1 MRTVI
6 FPLRPA
12 LSRVGIPVIGLAL
25 VVLFTILYIR
35 HAYLYNKTISALIV
49 YPPYSHPFI
58 DWEWIPSSIEC
69 WHRGVNVYLRIPCYA
84 PSLNGIN
91 EIFNYSPLWLRL
103 SFIRFADGWTNL
115 FGLLFAVLFFLSLT
129 LLPPRR
135 ISIFDFVIMLFSVI
149 SSATVF
155 LLERANGDLIM
166 FLMIIVGVSACAS
179 RLPVR
184 LAGYALITLAGLLK
198 FYPMVALIITIRER
212 PLIFATIV
220 LAVIAALA
228 AFVSVY
234 YEELVLVV
242 GGLVSGAAI
251 FNPLNWGAK
260 QLPGGLGFI
269 TSKVAAKV
277 FHQDATSAG
286 TIGQLVYSIL
296 LLVLVVQAL
305 ATAIWLGHRSR
316 LQYAVAHLSMREAD
330 FLLAGAALICGSFF
344 ATDNALY
351 RGMYLLFALPGLLTL
366 AHRLPLQL
374 ARVAFQGTCVAI
386 VFVVWYPFLR
396 KGARVAVKAL
406 GKPVE
411 ASYQWSSWSSPDPGH
426 QGLDRAV
433 GLMVW
438 LFDQLAWWWIV
449 SVLLAVLGALVL
461 HSELLAAVLGS
472 KALGG
477 VRHAAPPSPTG
488 NSIKMDARR
497 RSHSSEA
504 LDFAG

>member
-1 MRTVI
+1 VRTVI
-6 FPLRPA
+6 FPLRPV
-12 LSRVGIPVIGLAL
+12 LSRLVIPVIGLAL
-25 VVLFTILYIR
+25 VAIFTILYVNHTYI
-35 HAYLYNKTISALIV
+35 YNKTISAIIV

-69 WHRGVNVYLRIPCYA
+69 WHRGVNVYLSIPCYA
-84 PSLNGIN
+84 PSFNGIN
-91 EIFNYSPLWLRL
+91 ETFDYSPLWLRL
-103 SFIRFADGWTNL
+103 SFIRFAYGWTNL
-115 FGLLFAVLFFLSLT
+115 FGLSFALLFLLSLT
-129 LLPPRR
+129 FLPLRR
-135 ISIFDFVIMLFSVI
+135 TSTFDFVIMLFSAI

-155 LLERANGDLIM
+155 LLERANGDIIM
-166 FLMIIVGVSACAS
+166 FLMIIVGVSACSS
-179 RLPVR
+179 RLLLVR
-184 LAGYALITLAGLLK
+184 LAGYTLITLAGLLK

-212 PLIFATIV
+212 LLIFAMIA

-228 AFVSVY
+228 VFVSTY

-269 TSKVAAKV
+269 ISKVAAKL
-277 FHQDATSAG
+277 FHQDAVSAD
-286 TIGQLVYSIL
+286 TIGQLLYRIL
-296 LLVLVVQAL
+296 LLLLVVQAL

-330 FLLAGAALICGSFF
+330 FLLAGAALICGCFF
-344 ATDNALY
+344 TCDNALY
-351 RGMYLLFALPGLLTL
+351 RGIYLLFALPGLLTL

-374 ARVAFQGTCVAI
+374 ARAAFRGTCFAI
-386 VFVVWYPFLR
+386 VFVVWSPFLR

-406 GKPVE
+406 GKPVD
-411 ASYQWSSWSSPDPGH
+411 YQWSSWSSPDPGD
-426 QGLDRAV
+426 QGLDRTV

-438 LFDQLAWWWIV
+438 LCDQLAWWWIV

-461 HSELLAAVLGS
+461 NSELLAAVLGS

-477 VRHAAPPSPTG
+477 VRHAALPSQSRWTRAVDRIRAAIVVNDG
-488 NSIKMDARR
+488 
-497 RSHSSEA
+497 
-504 LDFAG
+504 